1 MSVQEADV
9 RLKDG
14 RANGSAVSTE
24 DLSKLQDEIKGLEVS
39 QAAQAATLAGAQ
51 ATQAA
56 MHAATWSTMAA
67 GAGGLIVGILLGSAI
82 VKAARR

>member
-1 MSVQEADV
+1 MSVEEADL
-9 RLKDG
+9 LKNDG
-14 RANGSAVSTE
+14 KAKGAAASTD

-39 QAAQAATLAGAQ
+39 QATQAATIAGAQ

-67 GAGGLIVGILLGSAI
+67 GAGGLIVGIFLGSAI